1 MIKYNTRNLS
11 LNHKTLKIFYVE
23 MYIGKQMNTSK
34 MMKYLKKNMNTCI
47 VVAFLLLVVGV
58 AYYSNSKGTFSEKHT
73 PLDTSTVFQAAEP
86 TSQQDQHSNSKYASV
101 TEASKSDIPQSSVPS
116 IDPVELL
123 PKDENSEWNKLNPTS
138 SSNIGN
144 VNLITPSPQN
154 FLSANQPLR
163 NANMQLRSDPPV
175 PQIPVSPWNN
185 TTIGPDES
193 RLPLSIG
200 CKA

>member
-1 MIKYNTRNLS
+1 
-11 LNHKTLKIFYVE
+11 
-23 MYIGKQMNTSK
+23 MNTSK
-34 MMKYLKKNMNTCI
+34 IMKYVNKNLNTCI
-47 VVAFLLLVVGV
+47 VVAFLLLAVGV
-58 AYYSNSKGTFSEKHT
+58 FYYSSSKGSFSEKHT
-73 PLDTSTVFQAAEP
+73 PLDTSTVFQSAEP
-86 TSQQDQHSNSKYASV
+86 TNQEEHSSSSQFASV
-101 TEASKSDIPQSSVPS
+101 TDVTSTNIPQGQVPS
-116 IDPVELL
+116 INPVELL

-138 SSNIGN
+138 SSNVGD

-163 NANMQLRSDPPV
+163 NPNMQLRSDPPV

-193 RLPLSIG
+193 RLPLNIG